1 MSWIINWIRR
11 QESRCIKQW
20 LTDIYFEL
28 ADGRQ
33 LSLTAGPRVD
43 VDLNQIWSSNEI
55 AERYLKLSPVFV
67 ITNQGEVVPRAQIK
81 RIQKLNRLEPTTW
94 CRWVWLGFF
103 RTRWRRKIDKPIK
116 VC

>member
-1 MSWIINWIRR
+1 MSWITNWIRR
-11 QESRCIKQW
+11 QESRCVKQW

-28 ADGRQ
+28 VDGRQ

-67 ITNQGEVVPRAQIK
+67 ITNQGEVVPRAQ
-81 RIQKLNRLEPTTW
+81 
-94 CRWVWLGFF
+94 
-103 RTRWRRKIDKPIK
+103 WREHRFASGDKVDI
-116 VC
+116 VRAIGGG